1 MRSSPPR
8 HSTQGRPENF
18 FYFFHK
24 NCPICP
30 FEGLEGLQLSLLRND
45 FLSFRRRV
53 ATRAYRFRPRPP
65 QGDPKT
71 FFIFFTKIVR
81 FVHSECLGV
90 FEPNLPKSISCHF
103 QSKGHPL
110 KARGLIGSGFAPPL
124 QSTLEMIST
133 VGRFGF
139 VRFVPL
145 VGLRPSAPRPLN
157 RSDRPLDFTSS
168 ASSLISRRGGQPRGA
183 KTFFIFFTKFVRF
196 VHSGYLGGFEP
207 SCPKSISCHFLFES
221 KHLGL
226 FER

>member
-1 MRSSPPR
+1 MFGGFRAEPPKIDFLPFPK
-8 HSTQGRPENF
+8 QGTP
-18 FYFFHK
+18 
-24 NCPICP
+24 
-30 FEGLEGLQLSLLRND
+30 LEGEGTY
-45 FLSFRRRV
+45 RV
-53 ATRAYRFRPRPP
+53 RFR
-65 QGDPKT
+65 
-71 FFIFFTKIVR
+71 
-81 FVHSECLGV
+81 
-90 FEPNLPKSISCHF
+90 
-103 QSKGHPL
+103 
-110 KARGLIGSGFAPPL
+110 PPL